1 LVASLTIIVPS
12 LAIFSTTCASM
23 AAHRGVPVQVLS
35 ATLGHR
41 DISVTQKV
49 YLHLFNRDSSE
60 DAFRAAMN
68 GGVS

>member
-1 LVASLTIIVPS
+1 
-12 LAIFSTTCASM
+12 M